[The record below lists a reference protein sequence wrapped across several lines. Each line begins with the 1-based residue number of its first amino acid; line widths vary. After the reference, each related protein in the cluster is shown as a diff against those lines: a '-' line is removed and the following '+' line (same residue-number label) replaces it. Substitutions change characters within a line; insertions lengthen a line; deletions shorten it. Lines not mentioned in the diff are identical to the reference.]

1 MKKEKEEVKVT
12 SPHQWVRCAATPSGT
27 DEDDHGSHQRKPDAV
42 LLRADRN
49 RPYDSIEKKQKR
61 QREAEPPLR
70 RDVLALC
77 GFMFETKRKGKAL
90 KRKSMLCDL
99 ADILASQPWR
109 GCVPGFLFFCG
120 NDNMTVPTTPRTPA
134 SDAARQAEATKQ
146 PCSVEFLVLDRECI
160 RSAIIDD
167 CFGVGFSQ
175 LITVLG
181 VFSLCDEEMLTFF
194 PAFDRIADAADQ
206 PNKKA
211 KLLENADEADQKEET
226 AQKER
231 ETDIDST
238 GKKLSPP
245 PKRPV
250 LTVRV
255 YKYSPSQA
263 THDSEGEV
271 TVLCGDRLT
280 ERSHTL
286 GRTTTVHLA
295 CRENTIEPIAAAT
308 KAPETSDVSKPSCS
322 ARFKHAP
329 LSERASMHDS
339 KRLHR
344 V

>member
-1 MKKEKEEVKVT
+1 MT
-12 SPHQWVRCAATPSGT
+12 SPHQWVRCAATPLGT

-49 RPYDSIEKKQKR
+49 RPFDCTHQTVYPAVAKKKR

-109 GCVPGFLFFCG
+109 GCVPGFLFIGG
-120 NDNMTVPTTPRTPA
+120 NDNMTTTPA
-134 SDAARQAEATKQ
+134 SDAARQAEAPKQ

-167 CFGVGFSQ
+167 CFGDGFSQ

-181 VFSLCDEEMLTFF
+181 VFSLCDNEMLTFF
-194 PAFDRIADAADQ
+194 PAFARIDDIADQ

-231 ETDIDST
+231 ETHIDST
-238 GKKLSPP
+238 GEKLSPP

-250 LTVRV
+250 FTVRV
-255 YKYSPSQA
+255 YKYSPTQA
-263 THDSEGEV
+263 TRDSEGEV
-271 TVLCGDRLT
+271 TVLSGKRLT
-280 ERSHTL
+280 SRGHTL

-308 KAPETSDVSKPSCS
+308 KAPETSDVSNPSCS